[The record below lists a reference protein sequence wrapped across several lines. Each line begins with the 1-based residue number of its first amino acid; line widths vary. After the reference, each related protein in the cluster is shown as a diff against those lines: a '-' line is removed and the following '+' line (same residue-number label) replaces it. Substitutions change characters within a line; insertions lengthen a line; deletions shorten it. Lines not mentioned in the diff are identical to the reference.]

1 MQLLRSRQAI
11 ILLTLFAVVALLV
24 LFTPEQQQE
33 LRELAP
39 LPVVVSPVRRAD
51 LQPEITVS
59 GRLQPSRRSLL
70 RFEVQGVVSERL
82 VEPGQKV
89 EAGAVLLRLDDNDY
103 QDALIQAQADLQL
116 QEKNLQRDRDLL
128 KLAARSRELQEEE
141 LARLNQL
148 GERSLA
154 SKTLLG
160 NAAALLVQRRS
171 EEAHLS
177 AGVATG
183 PQRVSVAKAA
193 LNRAQRNL
201 HRSVLTAPFSGLV
214 NKVDLEIG
222 DVAGRNQPA
231 VELID
236 RHMDFY
242 AQVRGKVARSLQLGQ
257 QVTVAV
263 DGERASARIVSIQPD
278 PDPETY
284 THAIRLRM
292 PTSEGRSGMVAN
304 AILPLRPLDAVLVVA
319 ATAVLVEEGSAF
331 VFIVRDN
338 RLQRMEVKPG
348 SRVGSQQVLLS
359 GVEAG
364 DRVVVRDVAA
374 LADGLS
380 VMPESMD

>member
-11 ILLTLFAVVALLV
+11 VLLTLFAVVALLV
-24 LFTPEQQQE
+24 LFTPEPQQE

-39 LPVVVSPVRRAD
+39 LPVIVTPVGRAD
-51 LQPEITVS
+51 LRPEITVS

-82 VEPGQKV
+82 VEPGQTV

-103 QDALIQAQADLQL
+103 RDALIQAQADLQL
-116 QEKNLQRDRDLL
+116 QENNLQRDRDLL
-128 KLAARSRELQEEE
+128 KLAARSRQLQEEE
-141 LARLNQL
+141 LDRLNQL

-171 EEAHLS
+171 EEARLRAS
-177 AGVATG
+177 VATG

-193 LNRAQRNL
+193 LDSAQRNL
-201 HRSVLTAPFSGLV
+201 DRSVLTAPFSGLV
-214 NKVDLEIG
+214 NKVDLDVG

-236 RHMDFY
+236 RHMEFY

-257 QVTVAV
+257 QVTVQV
-263 DGERASARIVSIQPD
+263 DGEPASAVIVSIQPD
-278 PDPETY
+278 PDPETF

-292 PTSEGRSGMVAN
+292 PGSEGRSGMVAN
-304 AILPLRPLDAVLVVA
+304 AILPLRPLDNVLVVP
-319 ATAVLVEEGSAF
+319 ATAVLLEEGSAL
-331 VFIVRDN
+331 VFRVRDN
-338 RLQRMEVKPG
+338 RLQRVKVKPG
-348 SRVGSQQVLLS
+348 LRVRSQQVLIS
-359 GVEAG
+359 GIEAG
-364 DRVVVRDVAA
+364 DLVVVRDVAA
-374 LADGLS
+374 LADGLL
-380 VMPESMD
+380 VVPEAMD